1 MSFQWKFSY
10 FLQMKFSSMEKIA
23 IFANESSPYTIWLSP
38 FRCDTILVIYNRL
51 RLRYVYIIVTLYVCY
66 SYEVPPWHG

>member
-1 MSFQWKFSY
+1 
-10 FLQMKFSSMEKIA
+10 MEKIA

-51 RLRYVYIIVTLYVCY
+51 RLRYVYVIVTLYVCY
-66 SYEVPPWHG
+66 IYEVPQWHG